1 MNRKSGRAGKMAK
14 LELEKMS
21 DAELGELAEAV
32 AKAAIPGPLEILP
45 QSVYY
50 K

>member
-1 MNRKSGRAGKMAK
+1 MVREHPRIPGKGIIQA
-14 LELEKMS
+14 EFTILEKK
-21 DAELGELAEAV
+21 AHAIW
-32 AKAAIPGPLEILP
+32 AAIPGPLEILP